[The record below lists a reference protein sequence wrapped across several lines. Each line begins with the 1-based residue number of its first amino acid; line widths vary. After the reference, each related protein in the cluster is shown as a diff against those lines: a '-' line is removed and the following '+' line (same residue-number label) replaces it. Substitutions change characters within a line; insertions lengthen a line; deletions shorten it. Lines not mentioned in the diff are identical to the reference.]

1 MFFDDHNVDEAYQSL
16 LLSIAKKQQELLYFR
31 FDWQNRVCKPWPPKG
46 LFGKDKKAMAQ
57 YDALLQQLEQLKA
70 ATVAHRKKMGY
81 LPGIFWW
88 SLPWEQVEMYL
99 MYDLQRPE
107 EENGPWRFARKWELA
122 RQDDLYL
129 LVLQEEGHCSD
140 FSGKY
145 SYHYEEIS
153 KYSSYEQDQMVRDY
167 NKRLNNYELAQVMFD
182 NDRPVRSV
190 YGKTFATMTDYLYSG
205 DHLLYR
211 SSLEDSYRRS
221 LYTEHHTNKVTVT
234 SNSIHYKCIMAVA
247 GVHLRRNGVPD
258 YMDILNYDMVH
269 SSGPVPDGVLDEYQQ
284 MDAAVAMAAYMADHS
299 EFTAVPVQL
308 FGRNIIDSAGTY
320 SEAMR
325 QSELYTCLAHKLQ
338 FID

>member
-1 MFFDDHNVDEAYQSL
+1 
-16 LLSIAKKQQELLYFR
+16 
-31 FDWQNRVCKPWPPKG
+31 
-46 LFGKDKKAMAQ
+46 
-57 YDALLQQLEQLKA
+57 
-70 ATVAHRKKMGY
+70 
-81 LPGIFWW
+81 
-88 SLPWEQVEMYL
+88 
-99 MYDLQRPE
+99 
-107 EENGPWRFARKWELA
+107 
-122 RQDDLYL
+122 
-129 LVLQEEGHCSD
+129 
-140 FSGKY
+140 
-145 SYHYEEIS
+145 
-153 KYSSYEQDQMVRDY
+153 MVRDY

-221 LYTEHHTNKVTVT
+221 LYTEHHTNKVIVT

-308 FGRNIIDSAGTY
+308 FGRRNVHPIHFTRENIPVNFVFQFFNLIARVCNLPIDGNSCRRRLVQKVTRKYGVIRLVRLRRVKRAG
-320 SEAMR
+320 
-325 QSELYTCLAHKLQ
+325 
-338 FID
+338 